1 MWEKPEGGPQ
11 PPHLAMGM
19 EHGMGKGKMMM
30 MMWEKLDDNAKKML
44 AARMLDER
52 ILKKELKIKL
62 LEHKLETLKMMK
74 TWIEKM

>member
-1 MWEKPEGGPQ
+1 MWEKAESGP
-11 PPHLAMGM
+11 GM

-30 MMWEKLDDNAKKML
+30 MMWEKLDDSGKKML
-44 AARMLDER
+44 ATRMLDER

>member
-1 MWEKPEGGPQ
+1 MWEDPEGGPG
-11 PPHLAMGM
+11 MG
-19 EHGMGKGKMMM
+19 HGMGKGRGMM

-44 AARMLDER
+44 ATRMLDER

-74 TWIEKM
+74 TWVEKM